1 MNIKEGLG
9 QRWVK
14 KRNQFTRDTR
24 RGRDIRRILLK
35 IVVVEVGRAIGK
47 IAMATN
53 TMNK

>member
-1 MNIKEGLG
+1 MSN
-9 QRWVK
+9 R
-14 KRNQFTRDTR
+14 FTRDTR